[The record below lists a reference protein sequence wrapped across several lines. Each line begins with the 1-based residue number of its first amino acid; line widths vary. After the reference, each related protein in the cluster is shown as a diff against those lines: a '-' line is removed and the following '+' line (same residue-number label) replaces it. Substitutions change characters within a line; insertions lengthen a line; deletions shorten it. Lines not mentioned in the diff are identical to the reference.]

1 MSFFQGHLIAV
12 FQVGD
17 GYGGDAVPQGP
28 QAIVTQSDLKG
39 DFCRLANGKQPLRLK
54 AEIKREEEQKREDGK
69 KREEQGKCF
78 QFPRDRRNEHRS
90 GEVSVSVLSRV
101 SLVNSVNINQP
112 KCTMW
117 DCSHN
122 RWQERCSIQ
131 LGDAVVLIPN

>member
-1 MSFFQGHLIAV
+1 MDT
-12 FQVGD
+12 VGM
-17 GYGGDAVPQGP
+17 
-28 QAIVTQSDLKG
+28 QSLKAPRLQSLSSLKG
-39 DFCRLANGKQPLRLK
+39 EETSADWKAGRLTNGKHPLRLK
-54 AEIKREEEQKREDGK
+54 AEIKREEEEKREDGK
-69 KREEQGKCF
+69 RMEERGKCF

-122 RWQERCSIQ
+122 RWRERCSIQ